1 MAAIRNVSKW
11 ARFNIVHL
19 EDGVLDDLHTI
30 DDVAN
35 KEDECDDHEGDQG
48 GVAQVLHI
56 DVLVLVVQLQTGCC
70 KVEIVSIVPVPV
82 VFDLN
87 FRKRNQMNPE

>member
-1 MAAIRNVSKW
+1 MAVERNVSKW
-11 ARFNIVHL
+11 IRFSIFHL
-19 EDGVLDDLHTI
+19 KDGILDDLHTI
-30 DDVAN
+30 NDVAN

-48 GVAQVLHI
+48 GVAQVFHV

-82 VFDLN
+82 PCDLN
-87 FRKRNQMNPE
+87 FRKYMNPE